1 MAMRPRWRASPAGL
15 ALRLP
20 AVRGE
25 RLGIFGGTFDPV
37 HVGHLVAAVNARHAC
52 ALDRVLLLV
61 ANRPWQKQD
70 RDVTPAAQRL
80 ELVEAAVEGTPGLEA
95 SRLEIDRGGDTY
107 TADTLEALAAED
119 PARELFLIVGGDV
132 AAELGSWR
140 QVEVVRRLATLVVVS
155 RPGAPDTDP
164 GPGWRMVR
172 VEIPLL
178 DLSGSDLRA
187 RAAKGLPLDHLVPA
201 GAIDRIR
208 ALNLYAGG
216 R

>member
-1 MAMRPRWRASPAGL
+1 MP
-15 ALRLP
+15 
-20 AVRGE
+20 GE
-25 RLGIFGGTFDPV
+25 RLGVFGGTFDPV

-52 ALDRVLLLV
+52 ALDRVLLVV

-70 RDVTPAAQRL
+70 RDVTPAEQRL
-80 ELVEAAVEGTPGLEA
+80 ALVEAAVEGSPGLEA

-119 PARELFLIVGGDV
+119 PERELFLIVGADV
-132 AAELGSWR
+132 AAELASWR
-140 QVEVVRRLATLVVVS
+140 RVEVVRRLATVVVVS
-155 RPGAPDTDP
+155 RPGASETDP
-164 GPGWRMVR
+164 GPGWRVTG

>member
-1 MAMRPRWRASPAGL
+1 MS
-15 ALRLP
+15 
-20 AVRGE
+20 E
-25 RLGIFGGTFDPV
+25 RLGVFGGTFDPV
-37 HVGHLVAAVNARHAC
+37 HVGHLVAAVNARHTC
-52 ALDRVLLLV
+52 ALDRVLLMV

-70 RDVTPAAQRL
+70 RDVTPAEQRL
-80 ELVEAAVEGTPGLEA
+80 ALVEAAAAASPGLEA

-107 TADTLEALAAED
+107 TADTLEAPAAED
-119 PARELFLIVGGDV
+119 PERDLFLIVGGDV

-140 QVEVVRRLATLVVVS
+140 RIEVVRRLATLVVVS
-155 RPGAPDTDP
+155 RPGTAEADP
-164 GPGWRMVR
+164 GPGWRVTR